1 MPKGAEF
8 PKMLYKGTWE
18 QYDTRIVKDAE
29 EEKAM
34 VEKGWFES
42 LGREIEPKK
51 EVKAIEDMTRD
62 ELDEYLIEYGLVDS
76 YRRFVEPKMPYPFV
90 EKRELKPRARIPDVE
105 YECHNRFLVLF
116 VEDVVASSHKKYL
129 RFFDD
134 NKTTKAE
141 LKHNNNSADSV
152 ILPVRNK

>member
-62 ELDEYLIEYGLVDS
+62 ELDEYSKENFGVDLPS
-76 YRRFVEPKMPYPFV
+76 RM
-90 EKRELKPRARIPDVE
+90 KRDDMISKIKELQS
-105 YECHNRFLVLF
+105 
-116 VEDVVASSHKKYL
+116 ED
-129 RFFDD
+129 
-134 NKTTKAE
+134 
-141 LKHNNNSADSV
+141 
-152 ILPVRNK
+152 